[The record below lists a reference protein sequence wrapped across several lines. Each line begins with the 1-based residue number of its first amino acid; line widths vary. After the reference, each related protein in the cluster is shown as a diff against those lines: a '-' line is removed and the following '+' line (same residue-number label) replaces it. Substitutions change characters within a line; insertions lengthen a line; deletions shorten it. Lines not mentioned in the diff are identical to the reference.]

1 MQPDV
6 HPEYPHLLSPLQVGS
21 ITLPNRVLM
30 GSMHVGLE
38 EEFGRLEKLAAY
50 FGARAAGGVGLIVT
64 GGVSP
69 NLAGGV
75 KPFAAKLTNRYEV
88 WKHRVVTDA
97 VHQQGGKIALQI
109 LHAGRYAYAPWS
121 VAPSA
126 LKSPITPFKPR
137 ALSTRGVQNTISDYV
152 NCAQRAQQA
161 GYDGVEVMG
170 SEGYLINQFIVAK
183 TNKRTDQWGGE
194 YEARIQFPIEIIR
207 RMREAVGPD
216 FIIIYRLSMLDLVKD
231 GSSWEEIVHLAKA
244 IEAAGASIINTGI
257 GWHEAR
263 VPTIATMV
271 PRGAYTWVTER
282 LKSEVSLPL
291 VTSNRINMPETA
303 EQVLATGHA
312 DMVSMARPFLA
323 DADWVR
329 KAEASKP
336 DEINTCIA
344 CNQACLDLV
353 FQNKRASCMVNPLA
367 CYETEVQITATSSPK
382 KLAVV
387 GAGPAGMA
395 FSTTAAERGHD
406 VTLFDGGS
414 EIGGQFN
421 MAKKIPG
428 KEEFSETLRYFS
440 GRIERSGVK
449 LMLNTVVTAEQLAAE
464 FDTVILATGVRPR
477 RLEIP
482 GIDHPM
488 VLSYLDVLAKNA
500 VVGDRV
506 ALIGAGGIGFD
517 VAEYLTHTASD
528 SDPIDAYLTQ
538 WGVDRRMTNPGGLN
552 EATDVPPARTVTLCQ
567 RRSGKL
573 GAGLGKT
580 TGWIHRSALKKRGVQ
595 MLSSCQYDRIDDR
608 GLHISIDGE
617 SQVIE
622 VDNVVICAGQ
632 VSKRDLEEP
641 LTAAGVEVHIIGG
654 AAKAAELDARLAFD
668 QGTRLAAEL

>member
-170 SEGYLINQFIVAK
+170 SEGYLINQFIVRH
-183 TNKRTDQWGGE
+183 TNQRTDKWGGD
-194 YEARIQFPIEIIR
+194 YTSRIQFPVEIVR
-207 RMREAVGPD
+207 RTREAVGED

>member
-1 MQPDV
+1 
-6 HPEYPHLLSPLQVGS
+6 
-21 ITLPNRVLM
+21 M

-97 VHQQGGKIALQI
+97 VHKEGGRIAMQI

-126 LKSPITPFKPR
+126 KKSPITPFKPR
-137 ALSTRGVQNTISDYV
+137 ALSGRGVEKTIRDYV
-152 NCAQRAQQA
+152 NCAVHAEQA

-170 SEGYLINQFIVAK
+170 SEGYLINQFIVSK
-183 TNKRTDQWGGE
+183 TNHRSDQWGGG
-194 YEARIQFPIEIIR
+194 YENRIRFPIEIVR
-207 RMREAVGPD
+207 RMRAAVSDD

-231 GSSWEEIVHLAKA
+231 GSSWEEIVQLAKA
-244 IEAAGASIINTGI
+244 IEEAGASIINTGI

-271 PRGAYTWVTER
+271 PRAAYTWVTQR
-282 LKSEVSLPL
+282 LKGNVSIPL
-291 VTSNRINMPETA
+291 VTSNRINMPHTA
-303 EQVLATGHA
+303 EEVLARGDA

-323 DADWVR
+323 DPDWVK
-329 KAEASKP
+329 KAEANTP
-336 DEINTCIA
+336 QEINTCIA

-367 CYETEVQITATSSPK
+367 CYETEVSLQPTEKPK
-382 KLAVV
+382 TIAVV
-387 GAGPAGMA
+387 GAGPAGLA
-395 FSTTAAERGHD
+395 FATTAADRGHN
-406 VTLFDGGS
+406 VTLFDAAAD
-414 EIGGQFN
+414 IGGQFN

-428 KEEFSETLRYFS
+428 KDEFNETIRYFRN
-440 GRIERSGVK
+440 RIEKTGVQ
-449 LMLNTVVTAEQLAAE
+449 LQLNTHVQANDLSQNFDAVV
-464 FDTVILATGVRPR
+464 LATGVTPR
-477 RLEIP
+477 QLNLP

-488 VLSYLDVLAKNA
+488 VLSYIDVLRHEKP
-500 VVGDRV
+500 VGQRV

-517 VAEYLTHTASD
+517 VAEFLSHAEGAGNPIENYLNE
-528 SDPIDAYLTQ
+528 
-538 WGVDRRMTNPGGLN
+538 WGVDQEMKNPGGLQAAN
-552 EATDVPPARTVTLCQ
+552 DTPSKREIFLCQ
-567 RRSGKL
+567 RKAGKL

-580 TGWIHRSALKKRGVQ
+580 TGWIHRSALKKRNVN
-595 MLSSCQYDRIDDR
+595 MLARCQYERIDDE
-608 GLHISIDGE
+608 GLHISIDGKPRLL
-617 SQVIE
+617 E

-632 VSKRDLEEP
+632 VSQRGLEQPLLDL
-641 LTAAGVEVHIIGG
+641 GVPVHIIGG
-654 AAKAAELDARLAFD
+654 AKQAGELDARRAFD
-668 QGTRLAAEL
+668 QGTRLAAEF

>member
-1 MQPDV
+1 VQPDV